1 MAKPESATLE
11 QRVGALRAFLK
22 RKPHDETAWYGLGR
36 ALLDLARPG
45 EAAAAF
51 REALAAKPDYTAAQ
65 RDLGLSLLAQGE
77 AVAAAEAFRAGIAL
91 AERTGDLQT
100 GREMAVFLRRA
111 LRAVGARSDPPAR
124 S

>member
-1 MAKPESATLE
+1 MAKPESALLE
-11 QRVGALRAFLK
+11 RVGALRAFLK
-22 RKPHDETAWYGLGR
+22 RHPDDETAWYGLGR
-36 ALLDLARPG
+36 ALLDLGRPG

-51 REALAAKPDYTAAQ
+51 REALEAKPDYTAAQ

-77 AVAAAEAFRAGIAL
+77 SAAAVEAFRAGIAL
-91 AERTGDLQT
+91 AERTGDLQA

-111 LRAVGARSDPPAR
+111 LGGRGARNDLPAR

>member
-1 MAKPESATLE
+1 MLE
-11 QRVGALRAFLK
+11 ERVGALRAFLK
-22 RKPHDETAWYGLGR
+22 RKPGDETAWYGLGR
-36 ALLDLARPG
+36 ALLDLSRPD

-51 REALAAKPDYTAAQ
+51 RQALVAKPDYTAAQ

-77 AVAAAEAFRAGIAL
+77 SAAAAEAFRAGIAL
-91 AERTGDLQT
+91 AEKTGDLQT

-111 LRAVGARSDPPAR
+111 LRTLGARSDPPAR